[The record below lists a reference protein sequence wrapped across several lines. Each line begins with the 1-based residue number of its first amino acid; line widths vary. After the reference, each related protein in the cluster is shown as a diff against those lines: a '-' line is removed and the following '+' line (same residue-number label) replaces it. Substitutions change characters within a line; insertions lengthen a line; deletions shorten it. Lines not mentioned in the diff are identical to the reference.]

1 MELRIENTQPRAASV
16 GSRENRCMFFVGMN
30 NIDPEK
36 WDRAKKSKSAN
47 AIRGMIERGEIVEHY
62 SKTGKITKKLVQNTW
77 LVDELQN
84 MREKTRSAS
93 IISLINEQI
102 ALITDGLDP
111 V

>member
-16 GSRENRCMFFVGMN
+16 GSKENRCLFFVGMN
-30 NIDPEK
+30 VIDVEK

-47 AIRGMIERGEIVEHY
+47 AIRGMIERGELIEHY
-62 SKTGKITKKLVQNTW
+62 SKTGKITKKVVQNTW
-77 LVDELQN
+77 IVDELKT

-93 IISLINEQI
+93 IISLIDDQI
-102 ALITDGLDP
+102 KLITDGLET